1 MRKRRVYSSGSERGT
16 KKVLVQVSNSP
27 NNGPILLLPSVF
39 FCSCPAASNMFKS
52 DGSRSLCRHLKAMQN
67 QDERDK
73 IPLPLPLP
81 PSTEEFNDNQI
92 TKEPEIDDSDAVAQ
106 PVDPLPELDQP
117 QQPQTQ
123 PTQKIH
129 FPQTQSAFKVS
140 TISNTPV
147 FSKSLLESFGLP
159 VPTIKKEKR
168 FTPSVTSSAFIISQ
182 KSPNRFSK
190 PASPFKTAAKLKSD
204 ATGSDSPLQS
214 QINASPVPKPP
225 KFKLNTPRANDNA
238 FSDDHPTSSRKI
250 TASSFSLSQLSSS
263 YKKRK
268 NDSDSGRKSLGAN
281 AFVIPSASKGGGW
294 DIDEFEHDGFENGD
308 VLLSASQELEGQDQ
322 TEEWVDITDDG
333 GVEFM
338 RIVTEG
344 LVS

>member
-1 MRKRRVYSSGSERGT
+1 
-16 KKVLVQVSNSP
+16 
-27 NNGPILLLPSVF
+27 
-39 FCSCPAASNMFKS
+39 MFKS
-52 DGSRSLCRHLKAMQN
+52 DGTS
-67 QDERDK
+67 
-73 IPLPLPLP
+73 PLPLPLP

-140 TISNTPV
+140 QSAT
-147 FSKSLLESFGLP
+147 LL
-159 VPTIKKEKR
+159 
-168 FTPSVTSSAFIISQ
+168 FIISQ

-190 PASPFKTAAKLKSD
+190 PASPFKTATKLKSD
-204 ATGSDSPLQS
+204 ATE
-214 QINASPVPKPP
+214 
-225 KFKLNTPRANDNA
+225 TE
-238 FSDDHPTSSRKI
+238 
-250 TASSFSLSQLSSS
+250 
-263 YKKRK
+263 KR
-268 NDSDSGRKSLGAN
+268 SDSGRKSLGAN

-294 DIDEFEHDGFENGD
+294 DIDESEPTGFENGD
-308 VLLSASQELEGQDQ
+308 
-322 TEEWVDITDDG
+322 DDG